1 MANEWVLNEG
11 ERLDDLV
18 RDDMKLIQRPDHFCF
33 SVDSVLLAHY
43 VEPKK
48 NDVIADLGTGTGV
61 IALLVSSLGG
71 NHIAAFELDP
81 VMADLARRNVE
92 GNHKE
97 AQIKVIEG
105 DYRES
110 SRQFDSGKF
119 SLVLANPPYRE
130 VGTGRMSAK
139 SGVASASYEMNA
151 TMDDV
156 FKTAQY
162 LLKYGGR
169 LAMVHRA
176 DRTADL
182 ITIGRKYHME
192 PKRMRFVYAR
202 KGHTAVRVLIE
213 WRYGGHAEL
222 VVEPPLLLHNDD
234 GSYTEE
240 VCEIYGRKSHE

>member
-1 MANEWVLNEG
+1 
-11 ERLDDLV
+11 
-18 RDDMKLIQRPDHFCF
+18 
-33 SVDSVLLAHY
+33 
-43 VEPKK
+43 
-48 NDVIADLGTGTGV
+48 
-61 IALLVSSLGG
+61 
-71 NHIAAFELDP
+71 
-81 VMADLARRNVE
+81 
-92 GNHKE
+92 
-97 AQIKVIEG
+97 
-105 DYRES
+105 
-110 SRQFDSGKF
+110 
-119 SLVLANPPYRE
+119 
-130 VGTGRMSAK
+130 
-139 SGVASASYEMNA
+139 MNA

-213 WRYGGHAEL
+213 WRYG
-222 VVEPPLLLHNDD
+222 D